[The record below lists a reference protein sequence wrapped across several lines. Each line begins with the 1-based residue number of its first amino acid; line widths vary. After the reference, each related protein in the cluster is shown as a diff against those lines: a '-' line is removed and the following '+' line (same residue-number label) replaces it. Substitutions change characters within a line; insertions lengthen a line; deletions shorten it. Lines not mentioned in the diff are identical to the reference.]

1 MFIKHVLVFEAIKF
15 NFVLDQIENV
25 KRSISK
31 WRFFF
36 NILITFKILVQKLV
50 DNVHYIN
57 YVDCLSKSK
66 TKFCF

>member
-31 WRFFF
+31 
-36 NILITFKILVQKLV
+36 
-50 DNVHYIN
+50 
-57 YVDCLSKSK
+57 
-66 TKFCF
+66 